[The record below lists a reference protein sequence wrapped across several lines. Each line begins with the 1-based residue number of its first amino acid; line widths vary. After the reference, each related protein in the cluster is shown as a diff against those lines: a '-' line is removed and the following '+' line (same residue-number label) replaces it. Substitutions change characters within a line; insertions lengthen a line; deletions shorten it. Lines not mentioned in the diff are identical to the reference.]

1 MGHLSAFFE
10 AYYMIYGLA
19 VMNYRSLPSRVQC
32 SSGQHSFWHLIHQ
45 QGNCEGEL
53 HRFQLRIRP
62 LAIVSC
68 VQLTNHAGIWRT
80 PSVDKE
86 PLCKYY
92 FLHTLHNCIDI
103 PSIIQVSS
111 LSVILVFKYIP
122 DEAQ

>member
-1 MGHLSAFFE
+1 MGHLGAFFE

-62 LAIVSC
+62 LAIS
-68 VQLTNHAGIWRT
+68 QLCAIDESRWNLED
-80 PSVDKE
+80 SV
-86 PLCKYY
+86 C
-92 FLHTLHNCIDI
+92 
-103 PSIIQVSS
+103 
-111 LSVILVFKYIP
+111 
-122 DEAQ
+122 